1 MEDQLKYEL
10 GILIFV
16 LILARILY
24 LIHKITTGFSREATS
39 KRTLPC
45 KTIVCIGSGGHTTE
59 MLTLL
64 NTLTFSK
71 YSPRY
76 YFMAKTDTT
85 SYAKVKTLESVK
97 KQNDSYKIFEIP
109 RSRVVGQSYLTSVFT
124 TLYSILYCIP
134 LILKIKPELI
144 LCNGPGTCI
153 PICLISF
160 LLKAAF
166 ILDTRIVFIESFC
179 RTQTFSLSGKI
190 LMYFADNFLVQWP
203 SLKQRL
209 KRAEYIGQL
218 M

>member
-10 GILIFV
+10 GILVFV

-71 YSPRY
+71 YSPR
-76 YFMAKTDTT
+76 
-85 SYAKVKTLESVK
+85 
-97 KQNDSYKIFEIP
+97 
-109 RSRVVGQSYLTSVFT
+109 
-124 TLYSILYCIP
+124 
-134 LILKIKPELI
+134 
-144 LCNGPGTCI
+144 
-153 PICLISF
+153 
-160 LLKAAF
+160 
-166 ILDTRIVFIESFC
+166 
-179 RTQTFSLSGKI
+179 TQTFSLSGKI